1 MNRSNQDPS
10 EFQPSDWE
18 AAERVI
24 RRAEIRSDVRTWSR
38 RLAPLLIVG
47 AVIAGNQIW
56 LDRTD
61 ADPKSTEHA
70 EATRA
75 AGRMLHEQ
83 VALSSDAKEDPGVS
97 GESVRPP
104 TEEKDLGAA
113 KRGGAVAPAGS
124 RAASLAVP
132 GDASSRVSNPT
143 QVRSERA
150 VAVRTESDGVRSE
163 ISSLSG
169 GDESGASIQDLLGL
183 ALRRP
188 KGFAQHSGTL
198 VDIPADVHPVA
209 DRSKWLP
216 RCGVGLDGSWA
227 AGAERSFPVR
237 GLPPRW
243 SMRAVAEGEWNRARI
258 TVVGIEDVGQFSYA
272 TRQRVA
278 HSRNALGIGGTLF
291 VERPL
296 GVHGALA
303 LGGWAGWVAARK
315 VELQAEEPGGVVR
328 TESGWGTLEGVSRW
342 SLGPAARVH
351 WDGHE
356 RYRWGVEMAWRIPGP
371 IRSGAGI
378 ALTEPTFTL
387 RLIAARRP

>member
-1 MNRSNQDPS
+1 MNRPNQDPS

-47 AVIAGNQIW
+47 AVFAGNQIW

-61 ADPKSTEHA
+61 RGVQDKQAASTPAPKDDS
-70 EATRA
+70 
-75 AGRMLHEQ
+75 
-83 VALSSDAKEDPGVS
+83 GVS
-97 GESVRPP
+97 GESARSSGG
-104 TEEKDLGAA
+104 EKPL
-113 KRGGAVAPAGS
+113 
-124 RAASLAVP
+124 VP
-132 GDASSRVSNPT
+132 EQR
-143 QVRSERA
+143 ERA
-150 VAVRTESDGVRSE
+150 VASARSRVASLGVP
-163 ISSLSG
+163 G
-169 GDESGASIQDLLGL
+169 GGASGVSRPAKPSSEQAVRVEMGGQKSERPARTDEDGSGVAIEDLFGL
-183 ALRRP
+183 ELRRP
-188 KGFAQHSGTL
+188 PGFAHPSGTL
-198 VDIPADVHPVA
+198 VDVSVALQPVA

-216 RCGVGLDGSWA
+216 RGGVGWDGSWA
-227 AGAERSFPVR
+227 LGAERSFPVR
-237 GLPPRW
+237 GLPPGW

-272 TRQRVA
+272 TRQREA

-303 LGGWAGWVAARK
+303 VGGWAGWVAGRK

-342 SLGPAARVH
+342 SLGPVVRVH
-351 WDGHE
+351 VDGHE
-356 RYRWGVEMAWRIPGP
+356 RYRWGVEVAWRIPGP
-371 IRSGAGI
+371 HRSEA
-378 ALTEPTFTL
+378 ATVSTESPFTV
-387 RLIAARRP
+387 RFIAARRP